1 MFDRVQ
7 IVLSFFVCEKLVSD
21 AAKNVIS
28 QDYESLHLIAINL
41 QTCSWRVGR
50 GGGRLWPPRHLED

>member
-7 IVLSFFVCEKLVSD
+7 IVLSLFCEKLVSD

-28 QDYESLHLIAINL
+28 QDYESLHSIALNL
-41 QTCSWRVGR
+41 
-50 GGGRLWPPRHLED
+50 

>member
-7 IVLSFFVCEKLVSD
+7 IVLSFFVFEKLVSD

-28 QDYESLHLIAINL
+28 QDYESLHSIAINL
-41 QTCSWRVGR
+41 
-50 GGGRLWPPRHLED
+50 

>member
-21 AAKNVIS
+21 AAKNVICH
-28 QDYESLHLIAINL
+28 DYESLHLIAMNF
-41 QTCSWRVGR
+41 QTCTGYLIAKS
-50 GGGRLWPPRHLED
+50 DK